1 MKNEL
6 DKTKHTIICFC
17 AMYTGVQHDYHI
29 YQMMLVYSNTTGV
42 TSKQELLTL
51 PETMSSSPA
60 LRDVLNL

>member
-1 MKNEL
+1 
-6 DKTKHTIICFC
+6 
-17 AMYTGVQHDYHI
+17 MYTGVQHDYHI

-42 TSKQELLTL
+42 TSEQELLTL